1 MDLEK
6 IKEFLTEENI
16 KAFLENYRD
25 LGPLPG
31 ILLPFLESIIPILPI
46 FIFIAGN
53 AAAYGLWWGFLFSW
67 IGAFLGSIVVFVV
80 IRKFQ
85 HIKLIRYFQTH
96 KRVKPFMKWIDR
108 HGFGPIFI
116 VQCFPFSPSAFLNV
130 VAGMSGM
137 KFYQYA
143 LAVFLGKMVMVF
155 IVSYIGHD
163 IFSLIHNPVQLIFIL
178 AVIFLLWL
186 TGKQLEKKLAKKIDH
201 EI

>member
-1 MDLEK
+1 MDLETFK
-6 IKEFLTEENI
+6 AFFTEENI
-16 KAFLENYRD
+16 RAFLENYRD

-31 ILLPFLESIIPILPI
+31 ILLPFLESIFPVLPI

-85 HIKLIRYFQTH
+85 HIKIIQYFQNH
-96 KRVKPFMKWIDR
+96 KRVKPVTNWIDR
-108 HGFGPIFI
+108 HGFGPLFI
-116 VQCFPFSPSAFLNV
+116 IQCFPFSPSAFINV
-130 VAGMSGM
+130 VAGISRM

-163 IFSLIHNPVQLIFIL
+163 IFSLIHNPIQLMVIL
-178 AVIFLLWL
+178 AVIFLLWIA
-186 TGKQLEKKLAKKIDH
+186 GKQLEKRLSKKIDSN
-201 EI
+201 I